1 MMTNPSI
8 GKRVYDAVALFAM
21 LNLLVAGGIIAYLLA
36 TGTVDAEKVHRVAA
50 VLRGES
56 QPEVTEPALEPSQ
69 KPVEVVE
76 PAQTEDAIAESQ
88 MNLEI
93 MRQEAER
100 IKAELD
106 QRLALNNSIMLRVMT
121 EREAFQR
128 ENEAAAEREMEAVQ
142 QRQNEGFEKQLE
154 IYEGLAPKV
163 AVEHVL
169 GLQDPDEAARILL
182 DMDTRK
188 AKKIVEAAK
197 RPDQM
202 QQMKAILQ
210 RLREVAPDRSSELQT
225 GG

>member
-1 MMTNPSI
+1 MMTSPSI
-8 GKRVYDAVALFAM
+8 GKRIYDAVALFAM

-50 VLRGES
+50 VLRGED
-56 QPEVTEPALEPSQ
+56 QPEVTEPALEPPQ
-69 KPVEVVE
+69 KPVDVVE
-76 PAQTEDAIAESQ
+76 PAQTEDVVAASQ

-93 MRQEAER
+93 MRREAER

-128 ENEAAAEREMEAVQ
+128 ENEAAAKVEMEAEQ

-202 QQMKAILQ
+202 QQMKLILQ
-210 RLREVAPDRSSELQT
+210 RLREVAPDRSSELET